1 VRADFGHTVNK
12 WALESIGVIAL
23 DSRLGVLK
31 EDSEKSKQMIQV
43 NWFILYIYI

>member
-1 VRADFGHTVNK
+1 VNADFGLTINK

-31 EDSEKSKQMIQV
+31 EENEQSKLLIQV
-43 NWFILYIYI
+43 KLLI